1 MTFSDFM
8 ESAKS
13 EIDEESNQK
22 EGLIAGKKT
31 KNQVKKKKKGCFINC
46 WKMATHTKILP
57 QERLYKYLADRSIE
71 IDEDELQFSKFFEQD

>member
-8 ESAKS
+8 ESARS
-13 EIDEESNQK
+13 DIDEESNYK
-22 EGLIAGKKT
+22 EGLIAGKKN

-71 IDEDELQFSKFFEQD
+71 IDEGDL